1 MIGCK
6 SGHVDAYFK
15 RDFLWLWE
23 EYLDVF
29 FSLFLEEKEKERERG
44 RERQIALLFSF
55 YLMNNKQ
62 IIIHE
67 MFESS

>member
-1 MIGCK
+1 M
-6 SGHVDAYFK
+6 
-15 RDFLWLWE
+15 
-23 EYLDVF
+23 DVF